1 MNNVVKFL
9 KYHRSTQPMWNVLQY
24 PIGFLMYLKFVSGLK
39 FSKRITVL
47 GNVPKS
53 DQPVIFV
60 SWHKHLP
67 FLLPHNGSFRRYILS
82 SDDPYMAC
90 MQFCCSLLGFKVV
103 EAGSSKVDRTGK
115 RQSAVSLMQNI
126 IKNEQTAIFIAVD
139 GPAGPPEVVKMGCIE
154 LSRRTGQPMVP
165 QSWYSKKQRP
175 DLSRWDQWLHP
186 GLFGDE
192 ITVKYGEPI
201 YFEEKLSME
210 VNGERVKKALK
221 ELDQL
226 R

>member
-1 MNNVVKFL
+1 MN
-9 KYHRSTQPMWNVLQY
+9 
-24 PIGFLMYLKFVSGLK
+24 
-39 FSKRITVL
+39 
-47 GNVPKS
+47 
-53 DQPVIFV
+53 DA
-60 SWHKHLP
+60 
-67 FLLPHNGSFRRYILS
+67 
-82 SDDPYMAC
+82 PYMDC
-90 MQFCCSLLGFKVV
+90 VEFCASMLGFIVIRG
-103 EAGSSKVDRTGK
+103 GSKGERSENH
-115 RQSAVSLMQNI
+115 SAVSLMEGIVRDKQKPI
-126 IKNEQTAIFIAVD
+126 WISVD

-192 ITVKYGEPI
+192 ITVKYGGPI

-210 VNGERVKKALK
+210 ENEERVKKALK